1 MHIIQRLHQITQPL
15 RNPALTIGNFDGVH
29 EGHQVLFRKVC
40 ELADRLQGQSAVMTF
55 DPHPIR
61 VMQPGNGPP
70 LITPTEQKL
79 ELIARAGI
87 DVAIC
92 LPFTPEFAA
101 ITAEDFV
108 RRILVERIGVREIVV
123 GYDYSFGAGRR
134 GDIPLLKAMGRSLGF
149 GVHVV
154 DPITID
160 GVLVSSTS
168 IRNLVRNGDL
178 GRARVLLG
186 RDYQIRGT
194 VVRGAGRGASLLGF
208 PTANLVPVDELVPRE
223 GVYAVRVHLDGRI
236 YQGVTNIGR
245 NPTFGENEISI
256 ETHLLGF
263 SGDLVGKTIRIDFLD
278 RLRDEKAFSTIEE
291 LSDQIARDIGR
302 AEDVFQSRDM
312 ETRD

>member
-1 MHIIQRLHQITQPL
+1 
-15 RNPALTIGNFDGVH
+15 
-29 EGHQVLFRKVC
+29 
-40 ELADRLQGQSAVMTF
+40 
-55 DPHPIR
+55 
-61 VMQPGNGPP
+61 
-70 LITPTEQKL
+70 
-79 ELIARAGI
+79 
-87 DVAIC
+87 
-92 LPFTPEFAA
+92 
-101 ITAEDFV
+101 
-108 RRILVERIGVREIVV
+108 VERIGVREIVV
-123 GYDYSFGAGRR
+123 GYDYSFGARRR

-168 IRNLVRNGDL
+168 IRNLVRDGDL

-208 PTANLVPVDELVPRE
+208 PTANLLPVDELVPRE

-236 YQGVTNIGR
+236 HQGVTNIGR
-245 NPTFGENEISI
+245 NPTFGENEMSI

-278 RLRDEKAFSTIEE
+278 RLRDETAFSTIEE

-302 AEDVFQSRDM
+302 ARDVFQSR
-312 ETRD
+312 ERGARG